1 MHQLPD
7 TKDSAVTAAE
17 LLLSQRKPYD
27 KGVPLFEVSGVYIPH
42 VALED
47 VTKTM
52 KFIEQ
57 YFEIKKARNDSNYAN
72 KEALCKYTT
81 SQELLYEMR
90 KCVAMA
96 RELSRK

>member
-1 MHQLPD
+1 
-7 TKDSAVTAAE
+7 
-17 LLLSQRKPYD
+17 
-27 KGVPLFEVSGVYIPH
+27 
-42 VALED
+42 
-47 VTKTM
+47 M

-57 YFEIKKARNDSNYAN
+57 YFEIKKARNDSNHAN

>member
-1 MHQLPD
+1 M
-7 TKDSAVTAAE
+7 
-17 LLLSQRKPYD
+17 
-27 KGVPLFEVSGVYIPH
+27 YIPH
-42 VALED
+42 VILDDIA
-47 VTKTM
+47 KTM

-57 YFEIKKARNDSNYAN
+57 YFEIKKARNDSNHAN